1 MNPLLRM
8 QGPAFETNTVPAID
22 CIITLA
28 FFGPPPPLRRILR
41 PRAFPAEDRR
51 DFLVDNSDRR
61 SYAYLKHKKAI
72 YLLALSF
79 SLPWGGKPKR
89 GTPSCRKV
97 GSTGA
102 RKTCS
107 CSRGGQ
113 RRGRPLVFR
122 ALGNSFVET
131 IQPDGF
137 ASKKA
142 RKGVDIMKI
151 TEVRVF
157 PVTEERL
164 KGYATIIFDDCFIV
178 RDLKIIH
185 GNTGLFV
192 AMPSKKRKDGTFK
205 DTAHP
210 LNNSTR
216 RMIEERVL
224 DEYRKEL
231 DRLRDSPTG
240 TET

>member
-1 MNPLLRM
+1 MGSKVRPL
-8 QGPAFETNTVPAID
+8 
-22 CIITLA
+22 
-28 FFGPPPPLRRILR
+28 
-41 PRAFPAEDRR
+41 
-51 DFLVDNSDRR
+51 
-61 SYAYLKHKKAI
+61 
-72 YLLALSF
+72 
-79 SLPWGGKPKR
+79 
-89 GTPSCRKV
+89 
-97 GSTGA
+97 
-102 RKTCS
+102 
-107 CSRGGQ
+107 
-113 RRGRPLVFR
+113 PLVFR
-122 ALGNSFVET
+122 DLENSFVNT
-131 IQPDGF
+131 TRPNGL
-137 ASKKA
+137 AKA
-142 RKGVDIMKI
+142 KVRKGVDIMKI

-157 PVTEERL
+157 PVSEERL

>member
-1 MNPLLRM
+1 MSP
-8 QGPAFETNTVPAID
+8 F
-22 CIITLA
+22 
-28 FFGPPPPLRRILR
+28 
-41 PRAFPAEDRR
+41 
-51 DFLVDNSDRR
+51 
-61 SYAYLKHKKAI
+61 
-72 YLLALSF
+72 
-79 SLPWGGKPKR
+79 
-89 GTPSCRKV
+89 
-97 GSTGA
+97 
-102 RKTCS
+102 
-107 CSRGGQ
+107 
-113 RRGRPLVFR
+113 VFR
-122 ALGNSFVET
+122 VLENSFVET

-137 ASKKA
+137 ARKKA
-142 RKGVDIMKI
+142 RKGVDIMTI

-157 PVTEERL
+157 PVSEERL

-216 RMIEERVL
+216 QMIEERVL

-240 TET
+240 TEI